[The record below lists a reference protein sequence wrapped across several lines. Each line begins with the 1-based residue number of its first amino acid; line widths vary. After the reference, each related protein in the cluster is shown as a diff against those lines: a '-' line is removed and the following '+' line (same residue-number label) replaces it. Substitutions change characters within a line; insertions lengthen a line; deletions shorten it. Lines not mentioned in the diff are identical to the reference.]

1 VNLDE
6 IARAAERLRTA
17 EADHEPTGQLTDDWP
32 DMTVEDAY
40 AVQLA
45 NVARRLDAG
54 DTIGG
59 HKVGLSSRAMQQMM
73 GVDEPDFGHLL
84 GSMFIANGATV
95 ETSRF
100 CWPRVEIETAFRLGD
115 RLEGPECTIDDVL
128 AATEAVFASI
138 ELIDSRIKNWEIKL
152 PDTIADNASSG
163 ALVLGDTPTTA
174 TDVDLRLVGAVLY
187 RNGEVVESGAGAAVL
202 GHPAASVAWLV
213 NKLHGFGTAL
223 EPGHVILPGSCTRAV
238 DVHPGDE
245 IVAEFATLGTVTA
258 RFS

>member
-1 VNLDE
+1 
-6 IARAAERLRTA
+6 
-17 EADHEPTGQLTDDWP
+17 
-32 DMTVEDAY
+32 
-40 AVQLA
+40 
-45 NVARRLDAG
+45 
-54 DTIGG
+54 
-59 HKVGLSSRAMQQMM
+59 
-73 GVDEPDFGHLL
+73 
-84 GSMFIANGATV
+84 
-95 ETSRF
+95 
-100 CWPRVEIETAFRLGD
+100 
-115 RLEGPECTIDDVL
+115 
-128 AATEAVFASI
+128 
-138 ELIDSRIKNWEIKL
+138 L

>member
-1 VNLDE
+1 MNPDE
-6 IARAAERLRTA
+6 IELAAERLWA
-17 EADHEPTGQLTDDWP
+17 ADVGHEPTDRLTDEWP

-40 AVQLA
+40 AIQLA
-45 NVARRLDAG
+45 NIARRLAAG

-84 GSMFIANGATV
+84 DSMFIENGATV
-95 ETSRF
+95 DTNRF
-100 CWPRVEIETAFRLGD
+100 CWPRVEIETAFRLGA
-115 RLEGPECTIDDVL
+115 RLVGPDCTIDDVL
-128 AATEAVFASI
+128 AATEAVYPAI

-163 ALVLGDTPTTA
+163 ALVLGDTATA
-174 TDVDLRLVGAVLY
+174 VDDVDLRLVGAVLY
-187 RNGEVVESGAGAAVL
+187 RNGEILETGAGAAVL
-202 GHPAASVAWLV
+202 GHPGASVAWLV
-213 NKLHGFGTAL
+213 NKLAGFGTAL

-245 IVAEFATLGTVTA
+245 VVAEFGTLGTVTV
-258 RFS
+258 RFA